1 MSKLI
6 EWLDLGPIISGISH
20 MAFGALCLAAVST
33 ALISAVETRTPLL
46 LAEQALTG
54 PATAPRSL
62 PATPV
67 SAKTSSKATSET
79 VVPGVQFVSA
89 SELSAPLIR
98 LQEKALEAERRCLA
112 AGIYFEARGEST
124 MGQIAVAE
132 VILNRVESGEYPDSI
147 CGVVY
152 QGAKRHN
159 DCQFSFACDGKVEVP
174 HNRLAWRKSQ
184 RLARYIMSGQL
195 RREIVGQSLF
205 YHADYVRP
213 AWSQHM
219 VEVAKVGKHIF
230 YRKRERS

>member
-1 MSKLI
+1 MNRLI
-6 EWLDLGPIISGISH
+6 EWLDLGPIISGVSH
-20 MAFGALCLAAVST
+20 MAFGALCLGAVST

-46 LAEQALTG
+46 LAEQTASS
-54 PATAPRSL
+54 PATAQSQPAPFVNAKSAL
-62 PATPV
+62 PNL
-67 SAKTSSKATSET
+67 K
-79 VVPGVQFVSA
+79 PGVQFVSA
-89 SELSAPLIR
+89 TDLSAPAIR
-98 LQEKALEAERRCLA
+98 MQEKALEGERRCLA

-124 MGQIAVAE
+124 LGQMAVAE
-132 VILNRVESGEYPDSI
+132 VILNRVESGEYPDTI

-159 DCQFSFACDGKVEVP
+159 GCQFSFACDGKVEVP

-213 AWSQHM
+213 YWSQHM
-219 VEVAKVGKHIF
+219 VEVAKVGRHIF
-230 YRKRERS
+230 YRKREAS

>member
-6 EWLDLGPIISGISH
+6 EWLDLGPIISGVSH

-46 LAEQALTG
+46 LAEQAVAS
-54 PATAPRSL
+54 PTAPQSQ

-67 SAKTSSKATSET
+67 SART
-79 VVPGVQFVSA
+79 VMPGVQFVSA
-89 SELSAPLIR
+89 SEMSAPLIR

-124 MGQIAVAE
+124 MGQLAVAE

-159 DCQFSFACDGKVEVP
+159 SCQFSFACDGKVEVP

>member
-1 MSKLI
+1 MNKLI

-20 MAFGALCLAAVST
+20 IAFGALCLGAVST
-33 ALISAVETRTPLL
+33 ALIGAVETRTPLL
-46 LAEQALTG
+46 LAEQAVAN
-54 PATAPRSL
+54 PAVPQSQ

-67 SAKTSSKATSET
+67 SAKSTLS
-79 VVPGVQFVSA
+79 GVQFVSA

-124 MGQIAVAE
+124 MGQLAVAE

-152 QGAKRHN
+152 QGATRHN
-159 DCQFSFACDGKVEVP
+159 NCQFSFACDGKVKVP

-195 RREIVGQSLF
+195 RREIVGPSLF